1 MRNIVFLIK
10 PVGSVCNINCE
21 YCFYKEIT
29 KNRMPQEKMTKQITE
44 LFIKNVFI
52 ENYQNINF
60 AFQGG
65 EPTLAG
71 IEYFKAFINLVE
83 KYNIKNINI
92 LYSLQTNAYN
102 LSEEF
107 ILFFKENKFLLG
119 VSLDGNEKINDSMR
133 KVSIYKGSFKNV
145 LKNIKLLEK
154 YKVDFNILSVITKYN
169 YKHIEKIYNFFKKEN
184 LKYLQFIPCIDN
196 LDKNEKF
203 TMSNDEYF
211 SFLDNLFKLYIN
223 DYFNDEY
230 ISIREFDNYVQNLLN
245 NNVESCALSGVC
257 GIYFVV
263 ESNGDIYPCD
273 FYAMEEYKLG
283 NIKFNKFSSLE
294 SSNKMNNFITE
305 SKILPLKCKAC
316 KYFRL
321 CKGGCKRQR
330 IIELENEIPI
340 NKYCRAYY
348 KFFEKNIDGILKIV
362 KDLS

>member
-1 MRNIVFLIK
+1 MK
-10 PVGSVCNINCE
+10 CE
-21 YCFYKEIT
+21 YCFYKDIT
-29 KNRMPQEKMTKQITE
+29 KNRMPQEKMTKETTE
-44 LFIKNVFI
+44 LFINNVFI

-71 IEYFKAFINLVE
+71 IEYFKNFINQVK

-92 LYSLQTNAYN
+92 TYSLQTNAYN

-107 ILFFKENKFLLG
+107 ILFFKENKFLIG
-119 VSLDGNEKINDSMR
+119 VSIDGNEKVNNSMR
-133 KVSIYKGSFKNV
+133 KISEHKGSFKYI
-145 LKNIKLLEK
+145 LRNIKLLEK
-154 YKVDFNILSVITKYN
+154 HEIDFNILSVITKYN
-169 YKHIEKIYNFFKKEN
+169 YKYIDKIYNFFKKQN
-184 LKYLQFIPCIDN
+184 FKYLQFIPCIDS
-196 LDKNEKF
+196 LDNKEKF
-203 TMSNDEYF
+203 IMSNDEYF
-211 SFLDNLFKLYIN
+211 VFLDNLFKIYIN

-230 ISIREFDNYVQNLLN
+230 VSIRDFDNYVQNLLN

-257 GIYFVV
+257 GVYFVV

-283 NIKFNKFSSLE
+283 NIKSNTFSSLE
-294 SSNKMNNFITE
+294 SSDKMMNFIDE
-305 SKILPLKCKAC
+305 SKILPLKCKKC

-330 IIELENEIPI
+330 VIEVGSEIPI
-340 NKYCRAYY
+340 NRYCESYY
-348 KFFEKNIDGILKIV
+348 RFFEKNIHGIIRIA